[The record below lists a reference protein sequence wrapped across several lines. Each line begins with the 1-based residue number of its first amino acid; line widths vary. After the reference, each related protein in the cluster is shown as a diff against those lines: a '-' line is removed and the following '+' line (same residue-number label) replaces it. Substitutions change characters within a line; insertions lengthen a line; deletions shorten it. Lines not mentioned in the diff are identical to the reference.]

1 MATQRVQIPIRFE
14 ADAYEWLR
22 RQAFERRSKINV
34 IVREAVDEAR
44 KAGKKKG
51 VGK

>member
-1 MATQRVQIPIRFE
+1 MQIPIRFD

-22 RQAFERRSKINV
+22 KQAYEKRTKINV

-44 KAGKKKG
+44 KAGRAEKKA
-51 VGK
+51 GK